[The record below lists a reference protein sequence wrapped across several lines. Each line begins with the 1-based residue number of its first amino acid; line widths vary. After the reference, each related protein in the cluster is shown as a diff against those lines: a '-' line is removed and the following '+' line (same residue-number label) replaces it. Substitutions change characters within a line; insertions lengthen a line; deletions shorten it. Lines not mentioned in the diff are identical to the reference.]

1 MLRSLDG
8 IVDQGA
14 PWLPVRSEVCVEV
27 IEAATEHVHV
37 DELST
42 GLLLYGTRRCGDRRT
57 ERGGLITVEIGDVC
71 DVPERSEV

>member
-14 PWLPVRSEVCVEV
+14 PWLPVWSEVGVEV
-27 IEAATEHVHV
+27 IEAATEHVHI

-42 GLLLYGTRRCGDRRT
+42 GLFLDGTRRCGDRGT
-57 ERGGLITVEIGDVC
+57 EAGGLVTVEIGDVC